1 MDAVVRAAPLSPDA
15 RRASIIAATLPLL
28 RMYGREVTTSQIALA
43 AGVAEGTLF
52 RAFSDKEALITA
64 TVASVFDPTPG
75 EVEVARIDPELPLR
89 DKLITAIEMLQR
101 RVHEIWQLFSMLG
114 LPAAPEARRPPPAQM
129 DDSRLRAALAKL
141 FESHRDEIRYAP
153 EEAARFL
160 RAIAFAGT
168 HPRLTDKP
176 MTPHEV
182 VTLLLDGIQVRHEE
196 T

>member
-1 MDAVVRAAPLSPDA
+1 MARADPLAPDA

-52 RAFSDKEALITA
+52 RVFPDKEALITA
-64 TVASVFDPTPG
+64 TVASVFDPTAD
-75 EVEVARIDPELPLR
+75 EAEVARIAPELPLR

-101 RVHEIWQLFSMLG
+101 RVSEIWQLFSMLG
-114 LPAAPEARRPPPAQM
+114 LAAPPPEARRPPPAQM

-141 FESHRDEIRYAP
+141 FEPHSDEIRCAP
-153 EEAARFL
+153 KEAARFL

-168 HPRLTDKP
+168 HPRLTDLP
-176 MTPHEV
+176 MTPHEI
-182 VTLLLDGIQVRHEE
+182 VTLLLDGIRVRDEE
-196 T
+196 A

>member
-1 MDAVVRAAPLSPDA
+1 
-15 RRASIIAATLPLL
+15 
-28 RMYGREVTTSQIALA
+28 MYGREVTTSQIALA

-52 RAFSDKEALITA
+52 RVFPDKEALISA
-64 TVASVFDPTPG
+64 AVASVFDPTAD
-75 EVEVARIDPELPLR
+75 EAEVARIDPELPLR
-89 DKLITAIEMLQR
+89 DKLIAAIEMLQR
-101 RVHEIWQLFSMLG
+101 RVGEVWHLFTMLG
-114 LPAAPEARRPPPAQM
+114 LTAPPPEARRPPPVQM

-141 FESHRDEIRYAP
+141 FERHRDEVRCAP

-176 MTPHEV
+176 MTPHEI
-182 VTLLLDGIQVRHEE
+182 VTLLLDGIRARDED

>member
-1 MDAVVRAAPLSPDA
+1 MVRAAPLSPDA

-52 RAFSDKEALITA
+52 RAFPDKEALITA
-64 TVASVFDPTPG
+64 TVASVFDPTTG
-75 EVEVARIDPELPLR
+75 EAEVARIDPELPLR
-89 DKLITAIEMLQR
+89 DKLITAIDMLQR
-101 RVHEIWQLFSMLG
+101 RVSEIWQLFSMLG
-114 LPAAPEARRPPPAQM
+114 LAASPEARRPPPAQM
-129 DDSRLRAALAKL
+129 DDSRLRAALARL
-141 FESHRDEIRYAP
+141 FEPHRDEIRCAP

-168 HPRLTDKP
+168 HPRLTDIP
-176 MTPHEV
+176 MTPHEI
-182 VTLLLDGIQVRHEE
+182 VTLLLDGIRARDEE

>member
-1 MDAVVRAAPLSPDA
+1 MTRAAPLSPDA

-52 RAFSDKEALITA
+52 RVFPDKEALITA
-64 TVASVFDPTPG
+64 TVASVFDPTAG
-75 EVEVARIDPELPLR
+75 EAEVARIDPELPLR

-101 RVHEIWQLFSMLG
+101 RVGEIWQLFSMLG
-114 LPAAPEARRPPPAQM
+114 RAAPPEARLPPPAQM

-141 FESHRDEIRYAP
+141 FEPHRDEIRCAP
-153 EEAARFL
+153 EEGARFL

-168 HPRLTDKP
+168 HPRLTGIP
-176 MTPHEV
+176 MTPHEI
-182 VTLLLDGIQVRHEE
+182 VTLLLDGIRVRDEE

>member
-1 MDAVVRAAPLSPDA
+1 MVRAAPLSPDA

-52 RAFSDKEALITA
+52 RVFPDKEALISA
-64 TVASVFDPTPG
+64 AVESVFDPTSG
-75 EVEVARIDPELPLR
+75 EAEVARIDPELPLR
-89 DKLITAIEMLQR
+89 DKLIAAIEMLQR
-101 RVHEIWQLFSMLG
+101 RVGEVWQLISMLG
-114 LPAAPEARRPPPAQM
+114 LAVPPESRRSPPAQM

-141 FESHRDEIRYAP
+141 FAPHRDEIRCAP

-160 RAIAFAGT
+160 RATAFAGT

-176 MTPHEV
+176 MTPHEI
-182 VTLLLDGIQVRHEE
+182 VTLLLDGIRARDEE